1 MRYQMGRFTGFD
13 PDRLTK
19 GVSNLV
25 QDFKDLWAEISA
37 SCKEKMSGVAYS
49 MWFGSLTP
57 VSFDGAAFTVTVP
70 TVMYKNVV
78 EQNYM
83 SYIDEAFQERVGFP
97 VKLVILCEDEME
109 TEAAP
114 VVEDILSTYT
124 FSNYVMGES
133 NHFAYAAS
141 MAVAENFPVIKYNPL
156 VIYGNSGVGK
166 THLALAIFNY
176 IRARHPE
183 LKLLY
188 MRTEEFT
195 NDVITSIH
203 ESRMPELRER
213 LRSVDLLL
221 LDDIHFIAGK
231 EAVQEEFFN
240 TFNALYQDNKQIIVT
255 CDRPI
260 RDVKTLEERI
270 QSRLTQGLNVDIQAP
285 DFETRV
291 GIIRR
296 NAQRL
301 SLTLDDDTVFYIAE
315 QIKQNVRQ
323 LEGVVKKL
331 HAIVES
337 DATEINRAIV
347 NNVIRD
353 IRNDYQPEPITV
365 DKILEEVSRTY
376 QTTPDEITSK
386 VQNARVSKARQ
397 IAMYVIREVTQMP
410 LGTIGSY
417 FDRDHSTVHY
427 AIKKAEALLKRV
439 PREKEMVGDII
450 KNLQAR

>member
-1 MRYQMGRFTGFD
+1 MRYQSGCLTGDLAPVFI
-13 PDRLTK
+13 K
-19 GVSNLV
+19 GVSNFV
-25 QDFKDLWAEISA
+25 QDFKDLWAAVSV

-57 VSFDGAAFTVTVP
+57 VSFDGATFTVTVP
-70 TVMYKNVV
+70 TEMYKNVV

-83 SYIDEAFQERVGFP
+83 SFIDDAFLERIGFP
-97 VKLVILCEDEME
+97 VKLAILCEDEME
-109 TEAAP
+109 SEAP
-114 VVEDILSTYT
+114 VVEDVLSTYT
-124 FSNYVMGES
+124 FHNYVMGES

-166 THLALAIFNY
+166 THLALAIFNF
-176 IRARHPE
+176 IRTRHPE

-260 RDVKTLEERI
+260 RDIKTLEERI
-270 QSRLTQGLNVDIQAP
+270 QSRLSQGLNVDIQAP

-296 NAQRL
+296 NAQKL
-301 SLTLDDDTVFYIAE
+301 SLALDDDTVFYIAE

-365 DKILEEVSRTY
+365 DKIIEEVARTY
-376 QTTPDEITSK
+376 QTSADEITSK

-410 LGTIGSY
+410 LGNIGSY

-439 PREKEMVGDII
+439 PREKEMVDDII